1 MKLPP
6 RLANWL
12 RARRRLANVMLRMR
26 ASDADRDRVLDVLCT
41 AAVEGRLTPAEFD
54 ERLGDALAARTL
66 GELAALTADL
76 VAGPGW
82 LEVTAA
88 ARAEDVIRISQR
100 GGLVTRGGRWLVPR
114 RMVLRPSWCDVKL
127 DFTNAVITH
136 ATLPIEVNMRGGSLI
151 LVAGPDIAVNSDSLA
166 VRYTDV
172 TVGSG
177 ARRDTPVQLRIE
189 LAGWMRY
196 GWIEFRYPE

>member
-12 RARRRLANVMLRMR
+12 RARRRLASVMLRMR